1 MIDAEVASEVRQ
13 RLNLPGEARKHVYFS
28 GLCHLMP
35 VEAGE
40 THDSDGRRRRKGDKD
55 GDGTSVF

>member
-13 RLNLPGEARKHVYFS
+13 RLSLPVEARKHVCFP
-28 GLCHLMP
+28 GLCHLRP

-40 THDSDGRRRRKGDKD
+40 THDSDGRRRGVR
-55 GDGTSVF
+55 